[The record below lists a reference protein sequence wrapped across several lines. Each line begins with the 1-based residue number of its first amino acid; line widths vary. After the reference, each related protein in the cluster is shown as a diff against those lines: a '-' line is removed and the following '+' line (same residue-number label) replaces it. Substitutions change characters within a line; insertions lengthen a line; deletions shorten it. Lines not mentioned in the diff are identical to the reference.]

1 MRPEGGQGA
10 EFLELGIPE
19 KWIEPLFDLG
29 YDSVDKLKEVE
40 NVLPECNEG
49 KTSRAGCGQACGSE

>member
-1 MRPEGGQGA
+1 
-10 EFLELGIPE
+10 LELGIPE
-19 KWIEPLFDLG
+19 EWIEPLFVLG
-29 YDSVDKLKEVE
+29 YDSVEKLKEVE